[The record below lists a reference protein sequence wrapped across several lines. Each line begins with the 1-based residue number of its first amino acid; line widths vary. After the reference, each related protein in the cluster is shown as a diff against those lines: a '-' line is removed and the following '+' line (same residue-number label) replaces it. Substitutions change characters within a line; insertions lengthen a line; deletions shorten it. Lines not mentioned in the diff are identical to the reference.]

1 MFHVPQMGR
10 AEHICALQQR
20 VVAVMDGLLLV
31 QVQCRKTRNT
41 VQEVER
47 LRGSL
52 IIIQN
57 DNMDTFLNET
67 RR

>member
-1 MFHVPQMGR
+1 MGR

-41 VQEVER
+41 VQEIER